1 MVGNYLHNTRRSRI
15 VWDYYIIQEGP
26 ELVGNYLI
34 QEGPGLAVECQ
45 TFCVCSI
52 CGGAGGSDLEVS
64 CNAVVVVVVVV
75 VVVGVG
81 VAIIVTVHL
90 YFEQGRPRPSF
101 STC

>member
-1 MVGNYLHNTRRSRI
+1 MVGIYHLPNIRRSRI
-15 VWDYYIIQEGP
+15 VWDYSIIQEGP

-64 CNAVVVVVVVV
+64 CNAVVVVV
-75 VVVGVG
+75 GVG